1 MDVEVF
7 LLILFVDVWTLF
19 PKAETCL
26 LLVVSLYR
34 FWFKI
39 IYSF

>member
-7 LLILFVDVWTLF
+7 LLILFVDVWMLF
-19 PKAETCL
+19 PKAETYL
-26 LLVVSLYR
+26 LMVVSLYR